1 MADTSITSL
10 GKLPST
16 LELPVTAWRYR
27 SVLYAT
33 VLLELR
39 QKYAGSLLG
48 STWIV
53 LYPLLFL
60 SIYLFLY
67 LVIFKM
73 RFPGYSELNFVTFVF
88 SGLIPYL
95 FLMEGLG
102 RGAVIIREN
111 MHLMRNVIMPAE
123 LVVVR
128 LVLVAM
134 IAQSASFLILF
145 LLIAIDGDF
154 TWRIIFLPVVLL
166 FAAAF
171 IVGLTFFV
179 AGLGAIFSDVGHI
192 MNLLLIFFLF
202 VSPIAFKQDMVPDRL
217 QLIVH
222 LNPISYLIE
231 AFRWCLL
238 ASHEASVVKLSI
250 FPLLAIALYA
260 AGARFFRRFKGL
272 MVDHV

>member
-1 MADTSITSL
+1 MVNTSIQSL
-10 GKLPST
+10 GKLPT
-16 LELPVTAWRYR
+16 ALELPVVAWRYR
-27 SVLYAT
+27 KVLYAT

-48 STWIV
+48 SIWIV

-73 RFPGYSELNFVTFVF
+73 RFPGYSEINFVTFVF
-88 SGLIPYL
+88 SGLVPYL
-95 FLMEGLG
+95 ILMESLG

-111 MHLMRNVIMPAE
+111 MHLMRNLIMPAE

-134 IAQSASFLILF
+134 IAQSASFLVLF

-154 TWRIIFLPVVLL
+154 TWRIIFLPIVLL
-166 FAAAF
+166 IAGVF
-171 IVGLTFFV
+171 ILGLTFLV
-179 AGLGAIFSDVGHI
+179 AVLGAIFSDVGHI

-202 VSPIAFKQDMVPDRL
+202 VSPIAFKEELVPNRL
-217 QLIVH
+217 LLIIH
-222 LNPISYLIE
+222 LNPVSYLIE
-231 AFRWCLL
+231 GFRWCLL
-238 ASHEASVVKLSI
+238 ASYKASVVKLII
-250 FPLLAIALYA
+250 FPLLALVFYGS
-260 AGARFFRRFKGL
+260 GAQFFRRFKGL